1 MRRLLSES
9 VRLAVCAVVL
19 LAAAPGA
26 WAQLL
31 NVSPSTLVFG
41 EANVGERITKQ
52 VFVVSQLPTAQTVF
66 VESSNQT
73 FLPDPASIVPQPNEL
88 LPYNIIFLPRGA
100 GPVSSVITF
109 YRMVA
114 GQREVLAVVN
124 ASGVGL
130 SPFEV
135 TPQEIDFGP
144 LPVESR
150 SEYRTIEVKALK
162 TEAANL
168 LVNVRSVDPESFEV
182 MPRQITIPS
191 SGSAT
196 AQVRFRPR
204 KTGVSI
210 STITFSTP
218 GVTLSVVVRGSGV
231 AFGVDPP
238 ELTLPSTPTGC
249 ASSAPI
255 TITPYDELDFLIGS
269 QGPPFV
275 VTPSSLV
282 GDEPANVDVSV
293 ASVPAGVTEGTIVLN
308 AREGGQITQQ
318 QLIPVQVAGVGV
330 QASPESVDFGSIP
343 PGGPPLERT
352 VSIVSSLPGTTID
365 VGLEV
370 ASDNPAFL
378 PTVDG
383 NSIHVQFSPLVQGP
397 VNGTLT
403 VNVTPAADPTC
414 GRTLQIPVSGT
425 GGNPLL
431 TLTPPSVS
439 FGEVGVSQTARISV
453 ALTNRSAETFAGT
466 VGVDNNAFLLARAD
480 NLPNPQNVNIAP
492 GETIN
497 YNVEFAPTRPGAFRG
512 EATFLLQATTGSREN
527 AILTLPLQGAGSAL
541 MFTYEVFE
549 GVNDPEPVNSGE
561 RIEAPP
567 TAAGRSSLMGLR
579 IRNVSDEP
587 GVISSINILGSG
599 FELGGTYSQIGIEP
613 GATFDAAFR
622 FAPARAG
629 RIEATLAVGGA
640 QFPLTGLGLVRG
652 AQITG
657 LPAVANPAEQLDLG
671 LTLQGLEPNGV
682 DGELEV
688 IVEPA
693 SGQPVDP
700 TVRFQTGSNRS
711 PFRVRAGTAIPQFG
725 ESATRTGLQAGSVA
739 GRLRVRARF
748 TSDGEDVT
756 PPDGVEAS
764 TVIAAGVPGIL
775 SARVEELT
783 ASGFTLAVTGYSP
796 TRQASGAVIELE
808 PRNGASIPN
817 PTVQV
822 SGAAEAFTQ
831 HFAASQQLG
840 GLFEL
845 RAVVTLDGP
854 SDDVAAAIV
863 RVANAAGESDSFRVT
878 LR

>member
-1 MRRLLSES
+1 M
-9 VRLAVCAVVL
+9 RLAVCAVVL
-19 LAAAPGA
+19 LAAVPGA
-26 WAQLL
+26 RAQLL
-31 NVSPSTLVFG
+31 TVSPSTLVFG
-41 EANVGERITKQ
+41 ESNVGERVTKQ

-109 YRMVA
+109 YRMVS

-144 LPVESR
+144 LPVETR
-150 SEYRTIEVKALK
+150 SEFRTIEIKALQ

-182 MPRQITIPS
+182 TPRQITIPS
-191 SGSAT
+191 NGSAT
-196 AQVRFRPR
+196 AMVRFRPR

-231 AFGVDPP
+231 AFGVDPA
-238 ELTLPSTPTGC
+238 ELTLPATPTGC
-249 ASSAPI
+249 ASSAPL
-255 TITPYDELDFLIGS
+255 TITPYDQLDFLIGS

-282 GDEPANVDVSV
+282 GDKPAQVNVSV

-318 QLIPVQVAGVGV
+318 QLIPVQVAGVEV

-352 VSIVSSLPGTTID
+352 VSIVSTLPGAAID
-365 VGLEV
+365 VGLQV
-370 ASDNPAFL
+370 ASDNPAFV

-383 NSIHVQFSPLVQGP
+383 NAIHVQFSPLTQGP

-403 VNVTPAADPTC
+403 VNATPVADPNC
-414 GRTLQIPVSGT
+414 GRTLRIPVSGT

-439 FGEVGVSQTARISV
+439 FGEVGVGQTARISV
-453 ALTNRSAETFAGT
+453 SLTNRSSDTFAGT

-492 GETIN
+492 GQTIN
-497 YNVEFAPTRPGAFRG
+497 YNVEFAPTRPGSFRG
-512 EATFLLQATTGSREN
+512 EATFLMQATTGSREN

-541 MFTYEVFE
+541 MFTYGVFE

-567 TAAGRSSLMGLR
+567 TAAGRSSLLGLR

-613 GATFDAAFR
+613 GGTFDAAFR
-622 FAPARAG
+622 FAPTRAG
-629 RIEATLAVGGA
+629 RAEATLAVGGA

-657 LPAVANPAEQLDLG
+657 LPAVVDPAAQFDLG

-688 IVEPA
+688 IVEPS

-700 TVRFQTGSNRS
+700 AVGFETGSNRAA
-711 PFRVRAGTAIPQFG
+711 FRVRAGTAIPLFG
-725 ESATRTGLQAGSVA
+725 NSATRAGLQAGSVA
-739 GRLRVRARF
+739 GRLLVRAKF
-748 TSDGEDVT
+748 TSEGEDVT
-756 PPDGVEAS
+756 PPDGVEA
-764 TVIAAGVPGIL
+764 TAAIAPGPPGIL
-775 SARVEELT
+775 SARVEQLN
-783 ASGFTLAVTGYSP
+783 ASGFTLVVTGYSP
-796 TRQASGAVIELE
+796 TRQASSAVIELE
-808 PRNGASIPN
+808 PRNGAQLPDPVI
-817 PTVQV
+817 QV
-822 SGAAEAFTQ
+822 SGLGEAFAQ
-831 HFAASQQLG
+831 HFGGSQQFG

-845 RAVVTLDGP
+845 RAAVTLNG
-854 SDDVAAAIV
+854 SSSDVAAAVV
-863 RVANAAGESDSFRVT
+863 RVSNAAGESDSFRVA